1 MKLNECSSVCFK
13 VAFIIPYKVIIVMI
27 QLLILEGQNVDESVK
42 IKKKT
47 SFRGK
52 RIVPFYFITKA
63 DILAGHHDTTYYPN
77 LLKRWVRLGEVMNIH
92 CMYWT

>member
-1 MKLNECSSVCFK
+1 MCFK

-42 IKKKT
+42 IEKKA

-52 RIVPFYFITKA
+52 RIVLFYVITKA
-63 DILAGHHDTTYYPN
+63 DILAGHHDTTCYPN
-77 LLKRWVRLGEVMNIH
+77 LLKR
-92 CMYWT
+92 

>member
-42 IKKKT
+42 IKKK
-47 SFRGK
+47 K
-52 RIVPFYFITKA
+52 Y
-63 DILAGHHDTTYYPN
+63 
-77 LLKRWVRLGEVMNIH
+77 LLGVRE
-92 CMYWT
+92 